1 MLGYQSTS
9 LDKNNQLK
17 NMLKEVKNKDIAVLY
32 EINGLDEDG
41 HYYFNMDKSEYSVF
55 ENE

>member
-1 MLGYQSTS
+1 
-9 LDKNNQLK
+9 
-17 NMLKEVKNKDIAVLY
+17 MLKEVKNKDIAVLY

-41 HYYFNMDKSEYSVF
+41 HYYFNMDKIEYSVF